1 MYTRK
6 VLKESLFVMRQFH
19 THRFRAGI
27 PPDMQEQNTA
37 EKKEESER
45 SKTQG
50 NRPISLLYCI
60 SLL

>member
-50 NRPISLLYCI
+50 NRPISLL
-60 SLL
+60 